1 MNDLIR
7 LDPDT
12 LFESCRTVK
21 AGAVRE
27 VRTDGKIFIK
37 LDKRKHHSFA
47 REFNRGLEL
56 TACGIPTV
64 RPLFFTASEKGS
76 YLATEAFNG
85 IALEDYLKNNI
96 PDEKFF
102 LDAAS
107 LLKKMLSCGFLHTD
121 FHLGNLLYSP
131 ESGKFALVDVEGIRK
146 IPRCLI
152 PLMPRHIS
160 FHLLTEFRSLLNKEQ
175 LLQLF
180 RFAGMSK
187 PENFYAAIF
196 SRNAAFIRHSWPRRR
211 QQILSAYRKFTFLQ
225 DGKLI
230 DSDLEDLPGTIQW
243 HDNGKA
249 LFLAHFYLKLIRMP
263 HRMAAAFD
271 PATGK
276 VALLPGKTDRPD
288 ESITREMIQR
298 MNFYGVKT
306 DINDWQQSNGL
317 PELSALEK
325 VAALPFICEGK

>member
-1 MNDLIR
+1 MNDLSCI
-7 LDPDT
+7 DSDA
-12 LFESCRTVK
+12 LFESCCTIK

-27 VRTDGKIFIK
+27 VRTNGKIFIK
-37 LDKRKHHSFA
+37 LDKRKYHSFA
-47 REFNRGLEL
+47 QEFNRGLEL
-56 TACGIPTV
+56 AACGIPTV
-64 RPLFFTASEKGS
+64 RPLFFTTSEKGS

-85 IALEDYLKNNI
+85 IALEDYLKTNI
-96 PDEKFF
+96 PNEKFF

-107 LLKKMLSCGFLHTD
+107 LLKKMLNRGFLHTD
-121 FHLGNLLYSP
+121 FHLGNLLYSS

-146 IPRCLI
+146 IPRCLM
-152 PLMPRHIS
+152 PLIPRHIR
-160 FHLLTEFRSLLNKEQ
+160 FHLLTEFRNLLNKEQ

-180 RFAGMSK
+180 RFVGMSK
-187 PENFYAAIF
+187 PENFYDTIF

-211 QQILSAYRKFTFLQ
+211 QQILSSYRKFTFLQ

-230 DSDLEDLPGTIQW
+230 DNDLKDLPGTIQW

-263 HRMAAAFD
+263 HRIAAAFD

-276 VALLPGKTDRPD
+276 VALLPAKSDRPD

-317 PELSALEK
+317 PELTALEK
-325 VAALPFICEGK
+325 VAALPFICKEK

>member
-1 MNDLIR
+1 MNDLSSIN
-7 LDPDT
+7 PDA
-12 LFESCRTVK
+12 LFESCCTVK

-47 REFNRGLEL
+47 QEFNRGLEL

-64 RPLFFTASEKGS
+64 KPLFFATSEKGS
-76 YLATEAFNG
+76 YLVTEAFNG
-85 IALEDYLKNNI
+85 ITLEDYLKTNI
-96 PDEKFF
+96 PNEKFF
-102 LDAAS
+102 FDAAS
-107 LLKKMLSCGFLHTD
+107 LLKKMLSYGFLHTD
-121 FHLGNLLYSP
+121 FHISNLLYSP
-131 ESGKFALVDVEGIRK
+131 ESGKFVLVDVEGIWK

-152 PLMPRHIS
+152 SLIPRHIS
-160 FHLLTEFRSLLNKEQ
+160 FHLLTEFRNLLDKEQ

-180 RFAGMSK
+180 RFAGISK
-187 PENFYAAIF
+187 PENFYDAIF
-196 SRNAAFIRHSWPRRR
+196 SRNAAFIRHSWSRRR
-211 QQILSAYRKFTFLQ
+211 QQILSSYRKFTFLQ

-230 DSDLEDLPGTIQW
+230 DSDLKDLPETIQW

-271 PATGK
+271 LSTGK
-276 VALLPGKTDRPD
+276 AALLPAKAGCPD
-288 ESITREMIQR
+288 ESITWEMIQR

-317 PELSALEK
+317 PELLALEK
-325 VAALPFICEGK
+325 VAALPFICKGK